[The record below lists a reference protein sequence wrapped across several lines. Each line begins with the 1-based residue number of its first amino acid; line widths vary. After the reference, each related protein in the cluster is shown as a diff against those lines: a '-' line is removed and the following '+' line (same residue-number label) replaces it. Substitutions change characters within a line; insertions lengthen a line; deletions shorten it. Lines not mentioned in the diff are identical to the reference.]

1 MRPSFAHQKA
11 PMIVDVIKEETV
23 RGVISAIKNG
33 VMAGARGFD
42 FHLAPLK
49 PEEITV
55 ENFRQVFSAT
65 DKPILALHY
74 NTDYQMNVLHYTDD
88 QRAEQLLIAV
98 EAGAACVDMQGY
110 TFYGSQ
116 DTKPTLITEYRGEH
130 MSFVDACPEE
140 VCLCPETIKKQMSF
154 VDRVHSMGAE
164 VLLSTHVGCFLKC
177 EQVLDLLD
185 FLKVRNPDVIKL
197 VGMGCDTDED
207 LVEYFKTLTEIK
219 KRYTDVKI
227 HYHSCG
233 KKGCLTRMLGPLFG
247 SYLMF
252 CIDRYNQA
260 SDFNQLP
267 LEAMAEI
274 YTQFDKLL
282 EGMDS

>member
-1 MRPSFAHQKA
+1 
-11 PMIVDVIKEETV
+11 
-23 RGVISAIKNG
+23 
-33 VMAGARGFD
+33 
-42 FHLAPLK
+42 
-49 PEEITV
+49 
-55 ENFRQVFSAT
+55 
-65 DKPILALHY
+65 
-74 NTDYQMNVLHYTDD
+74 MNVLHYTDD

-227 HYHSCG
+227 HYHI
-233 KKGCLTRMLGPLFG
+233 KFLEPLFAG
-247 SYLMF
+247 IFSALILGENIWKWEYLIAILF
-252 CIDRYNQA
+252 IGAAINISCENGRKTRRKRIHVQA
-260 SDFNQLP
+260 
-267 LEAMAEI
+267 E
-274 YTQFDKLL
+274 
-282 EGMDS
+282 